1 MADPSKLLASL
12 IAHVPD
18 DLSAYFT
25 RIADGSFSDH
35 DDVEVNLLPI
45 AEAVK
50 WTIDFLDFHP
60 LVQTLGGVI
69 LDDPNTSNH
78 HIYLSQPVFG
88 RAVLFLN
95 HDGDS
100 RIVFRNLSE
109 YLDAARHSIDNNVDL
124 RTYHPKGGVL
134 IDDQT
139 GLNGL
144 ISELYDENKDGNG
157 TDVVL
162 SLIPSSNLI
171 GDGLFERM
179 AKDDDFYLGEV
190 IGDTI
195 SLRPRP
201 TLKSLAMIC
210 RNHKHP
216 QASRAGERA
225 LAAIKALQ

>member
-1 MADPSKLLASL
+1 MADTSKLLGSL
-12 IAHVPD
+12 LTHVPD
-18 DLSAYFT
+18 DLLEYFT

-45 AEAVK
+45 AEAVR
-50 WTIDFLDFHP
+50 WTNDFRDFHP

-78 HIYLSQPVFG
+78 HVYLSQPVFNG
-88 RAVLFLN
+88 AVLFLD

-100 RIVFRNLSE
+100 RIVFRNLPE
-109 YLDAARHSIDNNVDL
+109 FLDAARRSIADEVEL
-124 RTYHPKGGVL
+124 RTCHPKGGIL

-139 GLNGL
+139 GLNRL
-144 ISELYDENKDGNG
+144 IAELYDENNDGDG

-162 SLIPSSNLI
+162 ALISSSNLI
-171 GDGLFERM
+171 ADGLYERM
-179 AKDDDFYLGEV
+179 ANDDDFYIAEA

-195 SLRPRP
+195 AHRPRP
-201 TLKSLAMIC
+201 TLESLAMVC
-210 RNHKHP
+210 RNHSHP

-225 LAAIKALQ
+225 MAAIKALQ

>member
-1 MADPSKLLASL
+1 MADTSKLLGSL
-12 IAHVPD
+12 LTHVPD
-18 DLSAYFT
+18 DLLAYFT

-45 AEAVK
+45 AEAVR
-50 WTIDFLDFHP
+50 WTNDFRDFHP

-78 HIYLSQPVFG
+78 HVYLSQPVFNG
-88 RAVLFLN
+88 AVLFLD

-100 RIVFRNLSE
+100 RIVFRNLPE
-109 YLDAARHSIDNNVDL
+109 FLDAARRSIADEVEL
-124 RTYHPKGGVL
+124 RTCHPKGGIL

-139 GLNGL
+139 GLNRL
-144 ISELYDENKDGNG
+144 IAELYDENNDGDG

-162 SLIPSSNLI
+162 ALISSSNLI
-171 GDGLFERM
+171 ADGLNERM
-179 AKDDDFYLGEV
+179 ANDDDFYIAEA

-195 SLRPRP
+195 AHRPQP
-201 TLKSLAMIC
+201 TLESLAMVC
-210 RNHKHP
+210 RNHSHP

-225 LAAIKALQ
+225 MAAIKALQ

>member
-1 MADPSKLLASL
+1 MADSSKLLTSL
-12 IAHVPD
+12 LAHVPD

-45 AEAVK
+45 AEAVR
-50 WTIDFLDFHP
+50 WTNDFRDFHP

-78 HIYLSQPVFG
+78 HVYLSQPVFG
-88 RAVLFLN
+88 GAVLFLN

-109 YLDAARHSIDNNVDL
+109 FLDAARHSIDDNVDL
-124 RTYHPKGGVL
+124 RTCHPKGGIL
-134 IDDQT
+134 IDDQN

-144 ISELYDENKDGNG
+144 IAELYDENNDGDG

-162 SLIPSSNLI
+162 ALISSSNLI
-171 GDGLFERM
+171 ADGLYERM
-179 AKDDDFYLGEV
+179 ANDDDFYIAEA

-195 SLRPRP
+195 AHRPRP
-201 TLKSLAMIC
+201 SLESLAMVC
-210 RNHKHP
+210 RNHSHP

-225 LAAIKALQ
+225 MAAIKAL

>member
-1 MADPSKLLASL
+1 MADTSKLLGSQL
-12 IAHVPD
+12 THVPD
-18 DLSAYFT
+18 DLLEYFT

-45 AEAVK
+45 AEAVR
-50 WTIDFLDFHP
+50 WTNDFRDFHP

-78 HIYLSQPVFG
+78 HVYLSQPVFNG
-88 RAVLFLN
+88 AVLFLD

-100 RIVFRNLSE
+100 RIVFRNLPE
-109 YLDAARHSIDNNVDL
+109 FLDAARRSIADEVEL
-124 RTYHPKGGVL
+124 RTCHPKGGIL

-139 GLNGL
+139 GLNRL
-144 ISELYDENKDGNG
+144 IAELYDENNDGDG

-162 SLIPSSNLI
+162 ALISSSNLI
-171 GDGLFERM
+171 ADGLYERM
-179 AKDDDFYLGEV
+179 ANDDDFYIAEA

-195 SLRPRP
+195 AHRPRP
-201 TLKSLAMIC
+201 TLESLAMVC
-210 RNHKHP
+210 RNHSHP

-225 LAAIKALQ
+225 MAAIKALQ